1 VHFPYRYIKVI
12 IWDSVSQVLIMSR
25 DTIVIKGQLKK
36 LYILFLDFHGLQRPH
51 NLMVL
56 FSKFYLSRILRSPL

>member
-1 VHFPYRYIKVI
+1 
-12 IWDSVSQVLIMSR
+12 MSR